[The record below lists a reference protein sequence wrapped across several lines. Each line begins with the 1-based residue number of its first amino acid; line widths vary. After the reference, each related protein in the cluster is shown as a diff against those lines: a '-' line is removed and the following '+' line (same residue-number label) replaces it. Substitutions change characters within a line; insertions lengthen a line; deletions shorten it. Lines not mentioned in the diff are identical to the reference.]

1 MLLIACANVANL
13 LLAKAGS
20 RRQEMALRTA
30 LGAGRS
36 RVVRQLLTEN
46 VLMALM
52 GAGLGVALSRFCLKL
67 ILSLNPGY
75 LPELLSVE
83 LELRVLLFTLG
94 VAVATGLL
102 FGLVPALHV
111 SGKGLS
117 RSLRESGARQNLGPG
132 RRRLTSALVVA
143 ETALSLVLLI
153 GAGLLIRTFVELR
166 NVEPGFRA
174 DNVLTLELALRGT
187 RYDETA
193 ELDAFVTRAFER
205 IEALSGVEAAASVTR
220 LPMEGGMWIPFE
232 IDARPEGAHDR
243 NGEGLWRAITPRYF
257 DVMEIPLSRGRPFD
271 RRDGVLA
278 PPVAIINEAL
288 ARKFWPDREPIGER
302 INRGAVDGSGI
313 RGSLP

>member
-1 MLLIACANVANL
+1 MKEEYPGHLGEIESITAVSYHDNLVGSVRPALFVLTGAVLFVLLIACANVANL

-111 SGKGLS
+111 SGKKPLA
-117 RSLRESGARQNLGPG
+117 ARKAGPD
-132 RRRLTSALVVA
+132 RTSARDDVV
-143 ETALSLVLLI
+143 
-153 GAGLLIRTFVELR
+153 
-166 NVEPGFRA
+166 
-174 DNVLTLELALRGT
+174 
-187 RYDETA
+187 
-193 ELDAFVTRAFER
+193 
-205 IEALSGVEAAASVTR
+205 
-220 LPMEGGMWIPFE
+220 
-232 IDARPEGAHDR
+232 
-243 NGEGLWRAITPRYF
+243 
-257 DVMEIPLSRGRPFD
+257 
-271 RRDGVLA
+271 
-278 PPVAIINEAL
+278 
-288 ARKFWPDREPIGER
+288 
-302 INRGAVDGSGI
+302 
-313 RGSLP
+313 

>member
-1 MLLIACANVANL
+1 M
-13 LLAKAGS
+13 
-20 RRQEMALRTA
+20 
-30 LGAGRS
+30 
-36 RVVRQLLTEN
+36 
-46 VLMALM
+46 
-52 GAGLGVALSRFCLKL
+52 
-67 ILSLNPGY
+67 
-75 LPELLSVE
+75 
-83 LELRVLLFTLG
+83 
-94 VAVATGLL
+94 
-102 FGLVPALHV
+102 
-111 SGKGLS
+111 
-117 RSLRESGARQNLGPG
+117 
-132 RRRLTSALVVA
+132 TSALVVA

-302 INRGAVDGSGI
+302 ITVGRLMGPAFEDRSREIVGIVGNTREESLVSEPMEMVFLPAAQVPSAVNT
-313 RGSLP
+313 LVNEMYPAN